1 MNNNCEYASDGCC
14 LCSACQ
20 AVREAMKE
28 AEKVTKEELDRL
40 FCDAEKMLED
50 IIIYEREDR
59 EDERNRK

>member
-20 AVREAMKE
+20 AAREAIEE
-28 AEKVTKEELDRL
+28 AEKVTKEDVDRL

-50 IIIYEREDR
+50 IKID
-59 EDERNRK
+59 N

>member
-1 MNNNCEYASDGCC
+1 MSNNNCEYASDGCC

-20 AVREAMKE
+20 AAREAMKE

-50 IIIYEREDR
+50 IKTD
-59 EDERNRK
+59 N

>member
-20 AVREAMKE
+20 AIREAMKE